1 MRLLIIL
8 ITLISFFSCKS
19 EKKSSKD
26 IEAND
31 HQFVINNEVEGHLFY
46 EIILDVVVKK
56 DDKFHVFYKDFNNSG
71 YAPERALMNEV
82 KGSEDVQS
90 IVFKIPEEIIPN
102 GLRIDF
108 GVNYSQEPIVLKNLK
123 IRYDKKEFYFDDGK
137 FEQLFKPSK
146 YASYNNT
153 AKLIVTQPIDGAY
166 DPNFVS
172 VNIEGIVFP
181 MLD

>member
-1 MRLLIIL
+1 MRPLIIL
-8 ITLISFFSCKS
+8 ITLILFFSCKS
-19 EKKSSKD
+19 EKKPTKV
-26 IEAND
+26 IETPNNN
-31 HQFVINNEVEGHLFY
+31 FVINNEVEGHLFY

-56 DDKFHVFYKDFNNSG
+56 NDKFHLFYKDFNDNG
-71 YAPERALMNEV
+71 YTSERVLEKEV
-82 KGSEDVQS
+82 RGSEDEQS

-146 YASYNNT
+146 YVSYNNT
-153 AKLIVTQPIDGAY
+153 DKLIVTKPVGGAY